1 MLTKRDG
8 LLLAAC
14 VLGAAFVA
22 SWRDLRYAWP
32 RLALVGAGALGV
44 ALPWRLWFS
53 SHDLTGEL
61 PRDGLFGVL
70 DEFDRAWPALESV
83 VSAAFDFDL
92 WLVVLPLAV
101 AAITLAFIAGARTL
115 PTFALVLYGSALAGF
130 TWVLWSFTE
139 LELPLVQDESVN
151 PIVRLTG
158 SLVMLSAA
166 LVPLLFDAAWR
177 GGDPTPEGA

>member
-1 MLTKRDG
+1 M
-8 LLLAAC
+8 
-14 VLGAAFVA
+14 A
-22 SWRDLRYAWP
+22 SWRDSAYAWP
-32 RLALVGAGALGV
+32 RLALVARRAPSAV

-61 PRDGLFGVL
+61 PQGGLFGVL
-70 DEFDRAWPALESV
+70 DELDRALAVARVGRLD
-83 VSAAFDFDL
+83 AAFDYDL

-101 AAITLAFIAGARTL
+101 AAIALAFIAGARTL
-115 PTFALVLYGSALAGF
+115 PTFALVLYGSRLAGF

-158 SLVMLSAA
+158 SLVIAFRGPRAVAFRRRL
-166 LVPLLFDAAWR
+166 AWR
-177 GGDPTPEGA
+177 RPDL